1 MNAVERLMTRFN
13 VAISFLEDTLPLA
26 IMNLIYCVCV
36 LVATFGL
43 IITQFILWSGLGI
56 ILERRNTMNLKGEG
70 DERI

>member
-1 MNAVERLMTRFN
+1 VNAVERLMTRFN